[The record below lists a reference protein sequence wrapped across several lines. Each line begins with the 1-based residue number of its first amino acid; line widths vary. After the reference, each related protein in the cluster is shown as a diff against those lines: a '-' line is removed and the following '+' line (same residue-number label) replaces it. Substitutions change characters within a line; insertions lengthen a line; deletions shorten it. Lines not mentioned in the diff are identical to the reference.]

1 MFSFLARPSPCAA
14 DVDVRRQ
21 LVREAEVGA
30 AVPHKPERGLVL
42 AARVLAAAVLDV
54 HHEGALV
61 GEAVGRPRVS
71 RVAVD
76 GVAGAPGLSAAG
88 GLDVHH
94 VLELVL
100 RAVDRA
106 SVSLHAE
113 VGVGLASW
121 EQQSVCQGAG
131 RGREG
136 ERVAGRGGGGV
147 SIITK
152 FHFSF

>member
-1 MFSFLARPSPCAA
+1 M
-14 DVDVRRQ
+14 RRQ
-21 LVREAEVGA
+21 LVREAEVSA
-30 AVPHKPERGLVL
+30 AVSHQSERGLVL

-61 GEAVGRPRVS
+61 GEAVGRPRVP

-76 GVAGAPGLSAAG
+76 RVTGAPGLSAAG

-106 SVSLHAE
+106 SVPLHAE

-121 EQQSVCQGAG
+121 EQKWACQGA
-131 RGREG
+131 RRS
-136 ERVAGRGGGGV
+136 R
-147 SIITK
+147 
-152 FHFSF
+152 